1 MSKAPQSADHDDT
14 PRKKKGGRSL
24 VVWVL
29 VAMLIAGLSGF
40 GVENFG
46 GATAKIGRVG
56 EIEIEANDYA
66 REMQGQINTLTR
78 QFGAPVSMADARS
91 FGVDRQVL
99 AGLVNRAAL
108 DNEAAR
114 LGLSVGDATV
124 AAELGK
130 ISAFQGISGTF
141 DREAYALTLQ
151 QNGTNEAAFE
161 ANLRRDVA
169 RALLTGAVAGG
180 VVSPAPLT
188 DTLVAYAGEKRGFS
202 LLVLDDTALDA
213 PLAAPTPAEVQAHY
227 DANIATYTRPEA
239 KRVEY
244 AALLPETLAAT
255 MEVPEDEVQKAYDA
269 RLSEFMIP
277 EKRLVERLVY
287 PDEAA
292 ALAAKARL
300 DQGTSFDDLVA
311 ERGLTLED
319 VDLGDVTREELEG
332 AADAVFALTEP
343 GTVGPLPSALG
354 PALYR
359 MNAILAAQE
368 TTLEA
373 ARPELLQILQT
384 EAAARAIADKVEAI
398 DDALAGGATLQDLST
413 EFGMTLAST
422 DYAAG
427 AEDNDAIT
435 GYTAFRS
442 AADALAEG
450 DFPEAILLE
459 DGGLVAMQLV
469 EILPPSPVP
478 LDKIT
483 DKVTEATRAEAL
495 ARALAAKAAA
505 AKTAVEA
512 GATLESQGIVTA
524 VAPTDR
530 KATLDVGPAVVL
542 ETAFQMQPGEIRVIE
557 AGSFVALLRL
567 DSITAAEVTSEE
579 GQEMQDAIR
588 QNLDRSIAEDMAAL
602 FTATVGQQAG
612 IALDQAVIDAVNTQ
626 LGN

>member
-141 DREAYALTLQ
+141 DREAYAMTLQ

-319 VDLGDVTREELEG
+319 VDLGDVTREELED

-359 MNAILAAQE
+359 INAILAAQE
-368 TTLEA
+368 TTLDA

-512 GATLESQGIVTA
+512 SATLESQGIVTA

-530 KATLDVGPAVVL
+530 QATLDVGPAVVL

>member
-91 FGVDRQVL
+91 FGIDRQVL

-161 ANLRRDVA
+161 ASLRRDVA
-169 RALLTGAVAGG
+169 RALLAGAVAGG

-188 DTLVAYAGEKRGFS
+188 DTLFAFAGEKRGFS

-239 KRVEY
+239 KRIEY
-244 AALLPETLAAT
+244 AALLPETIAAT

-311 ERGLTLED
+311 ERGLSLED

-368 TTLEA
+368 TTLDA

-398 DDALAGGATLQDLST
+398 DDALAGGASLQDLST

-427 AEDNDAIT
+427 ADDNDTIT

-483 DKVTEATRAEAL
+483 DKVTEATGAEAL

-512 GATLESQGIVTA
+512 GATLESQGTLTP

-530 KATLDVGPAVVL
+530 QATLDVGPAVVL

-557 AGSFVALLRL
+557 DGSFVALLRL

-579 GQEMQDAIR
+579 GQELQDAIR

>member
-141 DREAYALTLQ
+141 DREAYARTLQ

-244 AALLPETLAAT
+244 AALLPETLAAS

-292 ALAAKARL
+292 ALSAKARL

-368 TTLEA
+368 TTLDA

-413 EFGMTLAST
+413 EFSMTLAST

-483 DKVTEATRAEAL
+483 EKVAEATRAEAL

-512 GATLESQGIVTA
+512 GATLESQGTVTA

-530 KATLDVGPAVVL
+530 QATLDVGPAVVL

>member
-91 FGVDRQVL
+91 FGIDRQVL

-161 ANLRRDVA
+161 ASLRRDVA
-169 RALLTGAVAGG
+169 RALLAGAVAGG

-188 DTLVAYAGEKRGFS
+188 DTLVAFAGEKRGFS

-213 PLAAPTPAEVQAHY
+213 PLAEPTPAEIQAHY

-239 KRVEY
+239 KRIEY
-244 AALLPETLAAT
+244 AALLPETIAAT

-287 PDEAA
+287 PDEAT

-311 ERGLTLED
+311 ERGLSLED

-368 TTLEA
+368 TTLDA

-427 AEDNDAIT
+427 ADDNDTIT

-483 DKVTEATRAEAL
+483 DKVTEATGAEAL

-512 GATLESQGIVTA
+512 GATLESQGTLTP

-530 KATLDVGPAVVL
+530 QATLDVGPAVVL

-557 AGSFVALLRL
+557 DGSFVALLRL

-579 GQEMQDAIR
+579 GQDMQDAIR

-612 IALDQAVIDAVNTQ
+612 SALDQAVIDAVNTQ

>member
-91 FGVDRQVL
+91 FGIDRQVL

-161 ANLRRDVA
+161 ASLRRDVA
-169 RALLTGAVAGG
+169 RALLAGAVAGG

-188 DTLVAYAGEKRGFS
+188 DTLVAFAGEKRGFS

-213 PLAAPTPAEVQAHY
+213 PLAAPTPAEIQAHY

-239 KRVEY
+239 KRIEY
-244 AALLPETLAAT
+244 AALLPETIAAT

-311 ERGLTLED
+311 ERGLSLED

-398 DDALAGGATLQDLST
+398 DDALAGGASLQDLST

-427 AEDNDAIT
+427 ADDNDTIT

-459 DGGLVAMQLV
+459 DGGLVAMKLV

-483 DKVTEATRAEAL
+483 DKVTEATGAEAL

-512 GATLESQGIVTA
+512 GATLESQGTLTP

-530 KATLDVGPAVVL
+530 QATLDVGPAVVL

-579 GQEMQDAIR
+579 GQEMQDSIR

>member
-91 FGVDRQVL
+91 FGIDRQVL

-161 ANLRRDVA
+161 ASLRRDVA
-169 RALLTGAVAGG
+169 RALLAGAVAGG

-188 DTLVAYAGEKRGFS
+188 DTLVAFAGEKRGFS

-244 AALLPETLAAT
+244 AALLPETIAAT

-311 ERGLTLED
+311 ERGLSLED

-368 TTLEA
+368 TTLDA

-398 DDALAGGATLQDLST
+398 DDALAGGASLQDLST

-427 AEDNDAIT
+427 ADDNDTIT

-483 DKVTEATRAEAL
+483 DKVTEATGAEAL

-512 GATLESQGIVTA
+512 GATLESQGTLTP

-530 KATLDVGPAVVL
+530 QATLDVGPAVVL

-557 AGSFVALLRL
+557 DGSFVALLRL

-579 GQEMQDAIR
+579 GQELQDAIR

>member
-141 DREAYALTLQ
+141 DREAYAMTLQ

-292 ALAAKARL
+292 ALAAKARF

-368 TTLEA
+368 TTLDA

-512 GATLESQGIVTA
+512 GATLESQGTVTA

-530 KATLDVGPAVVL
+530 QATLDVGPAVVL

-579 GQEMQDAIR
+579 GQEVQDAIR

>member
-141 DREAYALTLQ
+141 DREAYAMTLQ

-368 TTLEA
+368 TTLDA

-512 GATLESQGIVTA
+512 GATLESQGNVTA

-530 KATLDVGPAVVL
+530 QATLDVGPAVVL

-579 GQEMQDAIR
+579 GQEMQDSIR

>member
-141 DREAYALTLQ
+141 DREAYAMTLQ

-368 TTLEA
+368 TTLDA

-512 GATLESQGIVTA
+512 GATLESQGNVTA

-530 KATLDVGPAVVL
+530 QATLDVGPAVVL

>member
-1 MSKAPQSADHDDT
+1 MSKPPQSADHDDT

-91 FGVDRQVL
+91 FGIDRQVL

-114 LGLSVGDATV
+114 LGLSVGDGTV

-161 ANLRRDVA
+161 ASLRRDVA
-169 RALLTGAVAGG
+169 RALLAGAVAGG

-188 DTLVAYAGEKRGFS
+188 DTLVAFAGEKRGFS

-239 KRVEY
+239 KRIEY
-244 AALLPETLAAT
+244 AALLPETIAAT

-277 EKRLVERLVY
+277 EKRLVEWLVY

-311 ERGLTLED
+311 ERGLSLED

-368 TTLEA
+368 TTLDA

-398 DDALAGGATLQDLST
+398 DDALAGGASLQDLST
-413 EFGMTLAST
+413 EFGMTFAST

-427 AEDNDAIT
+427 ADDNDTIT

-469 EILPPSPVP
+469 EVLPPSPVP

-483 DKVTEATRAEAL
+483 DKVTEATRAKAL

-512 GATLESQGIVTA
+512 GATLESQGTLTP

-530 KATLDVGPAVVL
+530 QATLDVGPAVVL

-557 AGSFVALLRL
+557 DGSFVALLRL

-579 GQEMQDAIR
+579 GQELQDAIR

-612 IALDQAVIDAVNTQ
+612 ITLDQAVIDAVNTQ

>member
-91 FGVDRQVL
+91 FGIDRQVL

-161 ANLRRDVA
+161 ASLRRDVA
-169 RALLTGAVAGG
+169 RALLAGAVAGG

-188 DTLVAYAGEKRGFS
+188 DTLVAFAGEKRGFS

-239 KRVEY
+239 KRIEY
-244 AALLPETLAAT
+244 AALLPETIAAT

-311 ERGLTLED
+311 ERGLSLED

-398 DDALAGGATLQDLST
+398 DDALAGGASLQDLST

-427 AEDNDAIT
+427 ADDNDTIT

-483 DKVTEATRAEAL
+483 DKVTEATGAEAL

-512 GATLESQGIVTA
+512 GATLESQGTLTP

-530 KATLDVGPAVVL
+530 QATLDVGPAVVL

-557 AGSFVALLRL
+557 DGSFVALLRL

-579 GQEMQDAIR
+579 GQELQDAIR

>member
-1 MSKAPQSADHDDT
+1 MSKAPQSSDHDDT

-180 VVSPAPLT
+180 VVSPSPLT
-188 DTLVAYAGEKRGFS
+188 DTLVAYAGEKRGFR
-202 LLVLDDTALDA
+202 LLVLDDTALEA

-319 VDLGDVTREELEG
+319 VDLGDVTREELED

-368 TTLEA
+368 TTLDA

-427 AEDNDAIT
+427 AEDNDTIT

-512 GATLESQGIVTA
+512 GATLESQGTVTA

-530 KATLDVGPAVVL
+530 QATLDVGPAIVL

-579 GQEMQDAIR
+579 GQEMQDSIR

-612 IALDQAVIDAVNTQ
+612 ITLDQAVIDAVNTQ

>member
-91 FGVDRQVL
+91 FGIDRQVL

-161 ANLRRDVA
+161 ASLRRDVA
-169 RALLTGAVAGG
+169 RALLAGAVAGG

-188 DTLVAYAGEKRGFS
+188 DTLVAFAGEKRGFS

-239 KRVEY
+239 KRIEY

-311 ERGLTLED
+311 ERGLSLED

-368 TTLEA
+368 TTLDA

-398 DDALAGGATLQDLST
+398 DDALAGGASLQDLST

-427 AEDNDAIT
+427 ADDNDTIT

-483 DKVTEATRAEAL
+483 DKVTEATGAEAL

-512 GATLESQGIVTA
+512 GATLESQGTLTP

-530 KATLDVGPAVVL
+530 QATLDVGPAVVL

-557 AGSFVALLRL
+557 DGSFVALLRL

-579 GQEMQDAIR
+579 GQELQDAIR

>member
-227 DANIATYTRPEA
+227 DASIATYTRPEA

-368 TTLEA
+368 TTLDA

-512 GATLESQGIVTA
+512 GATLESQGTVTA

-530 KATLDVGPAVVL
+530 QATLDVGPAVVL

-579 GQEMQDAIR
+579 GQEMQDSIR

>member
-368 TTLEA
+368 TTLDA

-512 GATLESQGIVTA
+512 GATLESQGTVTA

-530 KATLDVGPAVVL
+530 QATLDVGPAVVL

-579 GQEMQDAIR
+579 GQEMQDSIR

>member
-255 MEVPEDEVQKAYDA
+255 MEVPEEEVQKAYDA

-319 VDLGDVTREELEG
+319 VDLGDVTREELED

-368 TTLEA
+368 TTLDA

-413 EFGMTLAST
+413 EFGMPLAST

-427 AEDNDAIT
+427 AEDNDTIT

-530 KATLDVGPAVVL
+530 QATLDVGPAVVL
-542 ETAFQMQPGEIRVIE
+542 ETAFQMQPGEIQVIE
-557 AGSFVALLRL
+557 AGNFVALLRL

-579 GQEMQDAIR
+579 GQEMQDSIR

>member
-141 DREAYALTLQ
+141 DREAYAMTLQ

-202 LLVLDDTALDA
+202 LLVLDDTALEA

-368 TTLEA
+368 TTLDA

-512 GATLESQGIVTA
+512 GATLESQGTVTA

-530 KATLDVGPAVVL
+530 QATLDVGPAVVL

>member
-99 AGLVNRAAL
+99 AGLVDRAAL

-368 TTLEA
+368 TTLDA

-512 GATLESQGIVTA
+512 GATLESQGTVTA

-530 KATLDVGPAVVL
+530 QATLDVGPAVVL

>member
-91 FGVDRQVL
+91 FGIDRQVL

-161 ANLRRDVA
+161 ASLRRDVA
-169 RALLTGAVAGG
+169 RALLAGAVAGG

-188 DTLVAYAGEKRGFS
+188 DTLVAFAGEKRGFS

-239 KRVEY
+239 KRIEY
-244 AALLPETLAAT
+244 AALLPETIAAT

-311 ERGLTLED
+311 ERGLSLED

-368 TTLEA
+368 TTLDA

-427 AEDNDAIT
+427 ADDNDTIT

-483 DKVTEATRAEAL
+483 DKVTEATGAEAL

-512 GATLESQGIVTA
+512 GATLESQGTLTP

-530 KATLDVGPAVVL
+530 QATLDVGPAVVL

-557 AGSFVALLRL
+557 DGSFVALLRL

-579 GQEMQDAIR
+579 GQDMQDSIR

>member
-202 LLVLDDTALDA
+202 LLVLDDTALEA

-244 AALLPETLAAT
+244 AALLPETLAAS

-332 AADAVFALTEP
+332 AADGVFALTEP

-368 TTLEA
+368 TTLDA

-495 ARALAAKAAA
+495 ARALAAKAATA
-505 AKTAVEA
+505 RTAVEA

-530 KATLDVGPAVVL
+530 QATLDVGPAVVL

>member
-91 FGVDRQVL
+91 FGIDRQVL

-141 DREAYALTLQ
+141 HREAYALTLQ

-227 DANIATYTRPEA
+227 DASIATYTRPEA

-244 AALLPETLAAT
+244 AALLPETLAAS

-319 VDLGDVTREELEG
+319 VDLGDVTREELED

-373 ARPELLQILQT
+373 ARPELLLILQT

-512 GATLESQGIVTA
+512 GATLESQGTVTA

-530 KATLDVGPAVVL
+530 QATLDVGPAVVL

>member
-91 FGVDRQVL
+91 FGIDRQVL

-161 ANLRRDVA
+161 ASLRRDVA
-169 RALLTGAVAGG
+169 RALLAGAVAGG

-188 DTLVAYAGEKRGFS
+188 DTLVAFAGEKRGFS

-239 KRVEY
+239 KRIEY
-244 AALLPETLAAT
+244 AALLPETIAAT

-311 ERGLTLED
+311 ERGLSLED

-368 TTLEA
+368 TTLDA

-422 DYAAG
+422 DHAAG

-483 DKVTEATRAEAL
+483 DQVTEATRAEAL

-512 GATLESQGIVTA
+512 GATLESQGTITA

-530 KATLDVGPAVVL
+530 QATLDVGPAVVL

-579 GQEMQDAIR
+579 GQEMQDSIR

-612 IALDQAVIDAVNTQ
+612 IALDQTVIDAVNTQ

>member
-40 GVENFG
+40 GVANFG

-202 LLVLDDTALDA
+202 LLVLDDTALEA

-244 AALLPETLAAT
+244 AALLPETLAAN

-413 EFGMTLAST
+413 EFSMTLAST

-495 ARALAAKAAA
+495 ASALAAKAAA

-512 GATLESQGIVTA
+512 GATLESQGTVTA

-530 KATLDVGPAVVL
+530 QATLDVGPAVVL

>member
-108 DNEAAR
+108 DNETAR

-244 AALLPETLAAT
+244 AALLPETLAAS
-255 MEVPEDEVQKAYDA
+255 MEVPEDAVQKAYDA

-368 TTLEA
+368 TTLDA

-398 DDALAGGATLQDLST
+398 DDALAGGTTLQDLST

-495 ARALAAKAAA
+495 ARALAAKAAT

-512 GATLESQGIVTA
+512 GATLESQGTVTA

-530 KATLDVGPAVVL
+530 QATLDVGPAVVL

-567 DSITAAEVTSEE
+567 DNITAVEVTSEE
-579 GQEMQDAIR
+579 GQEMQNSIR

>member
-141 DREAYALTLQ
+141 DREAYAMTLQ

-202 LLVLDDTALDA
+202 LLVLDDTALEA

-244 AALLPETLAAT
+244 AALLPETLAAN

-311 ERGLTLED
+311 ERGLTLEN
-319 VDLGDVTREELEG
+319 VDLGDVTREELED

-512 GATLESQGIVTA
+512 GAALESQGTVTA

-530 KATLDVGPAVVL
+530 QATLDVGPAVVL

>member
-14 PRKKKGGRSL
+14 PRKKKRGRSL

-56 EIEIEANDYA
+56 DIEIEADDYA

-78 QFGAPVSMADARS
+78 QFGAPVSLADARS
-91 FGVDRQVL
+91 FGIDRQVL

-108 DNEAAR
+108 DNEAAQM
-114 LGLSVGDATV
+114 GLSVGDATV
-124 AAELGK
+124 AAELAK

-161 ANLRRDVA
+161 ASLRRDVA

-180 VVSPAPLT
+180 VISPAPLT
-188 DTLVAYAGEKRGFS
+188 DALVAYAGEKRGFS
-202 LLVLDDTALDA
+202 LLVLDDSALDA
-213 PLAAPTPAEVQAHY
+213 PLPAPTQAEVQAHY
-227 DANIATYTRPEA
+227 DANIAAYTRPEA
-239 KRVEY
+239 KRIEY
-244 AALLPETLAAT
+244 AALLPETIAAT
-255 MEVPEDEVQKAYDA
+255 MEVPEDAVQKAYDA

-292 ALAAKARL
+292 AAAAKARL

-413 EFGMTLAST
+413 EFGMALAST

-435 GYTAFRS
+435 AYSAFRS
-442 AADALAEG
+442 AADTLAEG

-459 DGGLVAMQLV
+459 DGGLIAMQLV

-495 ARALAAKAAA
+495 ARALAAKATA

-512 GATLESQGIVTA
+512 GATLESQGTLTP

-530 KATLDVGPAVVL
+530 QATLDVGPALVL
-542 ETAFQMQPGEIRVIE
+542 ETAFQMQPGEIRVVE
-557 AGSFVALLRL
+557 DGSFVALLRL
-567 DSITAAEVTSEE
+567 DSIAAAEVISAE
-579 GQEMQDAIR
+579 GQAMQDSIR
-588 QNLDRSIAEDMAAL
+588 QNLERSIAEDMAAL

-612 IALDQAVIDAVNTQ
+612 IRLDQAVIDAVNTQ

>member
-202 LLVLDDTALDA
+202 LLVLDDTALEA

-244 AALLPETLAAT
+244 AALLPETLAAN

-368 TTLEA
+368 TTLDA

-512 GATLESQGIVTA
+512 GATLESQGNVTA

-530 KATLDVGPAVVL
+530 QATLDVGPAVVL

>member
-202 LLVLDDTALDA
+202 LLVLDDTALEA

-244 AALLPETLAAT
+244 AALLPETLAAN

-368 TTLEA
+368 TTLDA

-512 GATLESQGIVTA
+512 GATLESQGTVTA

-530 KATLDVGPAVVL
+530 QATLDVGPAVVL

-579 GQEMQDAIR
+579 GQEMQDSIR

>member
-255 MEVPEDEVQKAYDA
+255 MEVPEEEVQKAYDA

-319 VDLGDVTREELEG
+319 VDLGDVTREELED

-368 TTLEA
+368 TTLDA

-427 AEDNDAIT
+427 AEDNDTIT

-505 AKTAVEA
+505 AKTAVEV
-512 GATLESQGIVTA
+512 GATLESQGTVTA

-530 KATLDVGPAVVL
+530 QATLDVGPAVVL
-542 ETAFQMQPGEIRVIE
+542 ETAFQMQPGEIQVIE
-557 AGSFVALLRL
+557 AGNFVALLRL

-579 GQEMQDAIR
+579 GQEMQDSIR

>member
-141 DREAYALTLQ
+141 DREAYAMTLQ

-368 TTLEA
+368 TTLDA

-495 ARALAAKAAA
+495 ARALAANAAA
-505 AKTAVEA
+505 AKTTVEA

-530 KATLDVGPAVVL
+530 QATLDVGPAVVL

-579 GQEMQDAIR
+579 GQEMQDSIR

>member
-91 FGVDRQVL
+91 FGIDRQVL

-161 ANLRRDVA
+161 ASLRRDVA
-169 RALLTGAVAGG
+169 RALLAGAVAGG

-202 LLVLDDTALDA
+202 LLVLNDTALDA

-239 KRVEY
+239 KRIEY
-244 AALLPETLAAT
+244 AALLPETIAAT

-311 ERGLTLED
+311 ERGLSLED

-368 TTLEA
+368 TTLDA

-398 DDALAGGATLQDLST
+398 DDALAGGASLQDLST

-427 AEDNDAIT
+427 ADDNDTIT

-469 EILPPSPVP
+469 EILPPGPVP

-483 DKVTEATRAEAL
+483 DKVTEATGAEAL

-512 GATLESQGIVTA
+512 GATLESQGTLTP

-530 KATLDVGPAVVL
+530 QATLDVGPAVVL

-557 AGSFVALLRL
+557 DGSFVALLRL

-579 GQEMQDAIR
+579 GQELQDAIR

>member
-91 FGVDRQVL
+91 FGIDRQVL

-244 AALLPETLAAT
+244 AALLPETLAAN

-368 TTLEA
+368 TTLDA

-512 GATLESQGIVTA
+512 GATLESQGTVTA

-530 KATLDVGPAVVL
+530 QATLDVGPAVVL

>member
-161 ANLRRDVA
+161 ASLRRDVA

-202 LLVLDDTALDA
+202 LLVLDDSALDA

-244 AALLPETLAAT
+244 AALLPETLAAN

-319 VDLGDVTREELEG
+319 VDLGDVTREELED

-512 GATLESQGIVTA
+512 GATLESQGTVTA

-530 KATLDVGPAVVL
+530 QATLDVGPAVVL

>member
-91 FGVDRQVL
+91 FGIDRQVL

-161 ANLRRDVA
+161 ASLRRDVA
-169 RALLTGAVAGG
+169 RALLAGAVAGG

-188 DTLVAYAGEKRGFS
+188 DTLVAFAGEKRGFS

-213 PLAAPTPAEVQAHY
+213 PLAAPTPAEVQTHY

-239 KRVEY
+239 KRIEY
-244 AALLPETLAAT
+244 AALLPETIAAT

-311 ERGLTLED
+311 ERGLSLED

-368 TTLEA
+368 TTLDA

-427 AEDNDAIT
+427 ADDNDTIT

-483 DKVTEATRAEAL
+483 DKVTEATGAEAL

-512 GATLESQGIVTA
+512 GATLESQGTLTP

-530 KATLDVGPAVVL
+530 QATLDVGPAVVL

-557 AGSFVALLRL
+557 DGSFVALLRL

-579 GQEMQDAIR
+579 GQELQDAIR

>member
-141 DREAYALTLQ
+141 DREAYAMTLQ

-244 AALLPETLAAT
+244 AALLPETLAAS

-368 TTLEA
+368 TTLDA

-450 DFPEAILLE
+450 DFPEAILVE

-512 GATLESQGIVTA
+512 GATLESQGNVTA

-530 KATLDVGPAVVL
+530 QATLDVGPAVVL

-579 GQEMQDAIR
+579 GQEMQDSIR

>member
-1 MSKAPQSADHDDT
+1 MSKAPKSADHDDT

-114 LGLSVGDATV
+114 LGLSVGDTTV

-319 VDLGDVTREELEG
+319 VDLGDVTREELED

-359 MNAILAAQE
+359 INAILAAQE
-368 TTLEA
+368 TTLDA

-505 AKTAVEA
+505 AKTTVEA
-512 GATLESQGIVTA
+512 SATLESQGIVTA

-530 KATLDVGPAVVL
+530 QATLDVGPAVVL